1 MQQTQTAEELID
13 IPAIGSP
20 LGGGFFAGEFLLEG
34 ECYALI
40 VAPKEAGEELG
51 LQYKEK
57 DLHAADG
64 ARSEEDG
71 LVNTDMLNDAK
82 YPAAHFCHSLC
93 IGGYNDWYLPSRDEL
108 ALLCQNLGPRR
119 KGTPMVFGK
128 GGAEAFETTR
138 YWSSTAHASYSMNA
152 WLVTFNEG
160 PHANYSKGYFG
171 GVRAVRRFKI

>member
-1 MQQTQTAEELID
+1 MQLAKVAED
-13 IPAIGSP
+13 MVQIPAIGSP
-20 LGGGFFAGEFLLEG
+20 LGGGFFAGEMVLED
-34 ECYALI
+34 ERYALI

-57 DLHAADG
+57 DLSTADG
-64 ARSEEDG
+64 TRNDEDG
-71 LVNTDMLNDAK
+71 LTNTGKLNDTK
-82 YPAAHFCHSLC
+82 YPAAHFCRSLC
-93 IGGYNDWYLPSRDEL
+93 IGGHNDWYLPSRDEL

-119 KGTPMVFGK
+119 KDTPMVFGK
-128 GGAEAFETTR
+128 GGSEAFETTR
-138 YWSSTAHASYSMNA
+138 YWSSTEHASYSMNA